1 MERVRVKV
9 TFKSTTKANG
19 DMLEIK
25 TGTGAL
31 KRWSAGAQ
39 TVEHLSHQRKAF
51 DPLTAKCG
59 SIT

>member
-1 MERVRVKV
+1 MKV

-19 DMLEIK
+19 DMSEIK

-31 KRWSAGAQ
+31 KRWSAGAPA
-39 TVEHLSHQRKAF
+39 VEHLSHQRKAF
-51 DPLTAKCG
+51 DPVTPKCG

>member
-1 MERVRVKV
+1 MVKAHVKV

-31 KRWSAGAQ
+31 KRWSAGAL
-39 TVEHLSHQRKAF
+39 TVEHPSHQRKAF
-51 DPLTAKCG
+51 DPVTAKCG